1 MYKSK
6 KYLAGLLIFI
16 YTAVSFANTPERI
29 LPAEHWAY
37 GAANDIFI
45 ESGKTALM
53 QSAPLSVAEMQT
65 YLDEIE
71 YESLSQYGK
80 AQYDRIQEY
89 FKGEKTVISSG
100 VISMG
105 GNIIITPEIYARSN
119 DNIDWSHSYYY
130 KNRFITFPIFMSV
143 TDYVHIETDLF
154 AGRNYWAIHNKKYW
168 NSPNAAGGAWDASWS
183 DGRNSFFNLN
193 LPNQFDSGIFDSIE
207 FDWPRNAY
215 ISVGAPMNGKH
226 FFNFTLGRGA
236 MSIGQT
242 QTGSI
247 LISDNFESD
256 AYSKLSFFS
265 PNIKYVLNVSQTD
278 TNKYLYLH
286 KFDFRVFKKLQISF
300 IEGTYVNGPFEFR
313 YLNPFMVIH
322 SLSNWSRGLDDACA
336 YMGFALDYVPIK
348 NLRVY
353 GLYAQTEARGP
364 VERNFTTQPNGMGV
378 QLGIETTV
386 PMDKGA
392 WKAGIEGVYTMPWLY
407 IRPTPNSSM
416 VTFKHTE
423 HGARPDGD
431 RDEITSWIG
440 TPFGPDSI
448 AGSVKFGYAV
458 PEKWSA
464 FISYLF
470 LAQGENAFAD
480 ILFYNKDG
488 NRRSGGSG
496 SDAYYPS
503 SLANESEGERKA
515 NMSTPS
521 GTAQFTNRI
530 ILEGSYYFNKQFSL
544 SGKLGYAIISNR
556 YNIKGNTQ
564 HGVEVAISGTYKIF

>member
-1 MYKSK
+1 M
-6 KYLAGLLIFI
+6 
-16 YTAVSFANTPERI
+16 SFANVHERI
-29 LPAEHWAY
+29 IPAGHWAY
-37 GAANDIFI
+37 RAVNDIFT
-45 ESGKTALM
+45 ESGQTALM

-65 YLDEIE
+65 YLNEIE

-80 AQYDRIQEY
+80 SQFNRLQEY
-89 FKGEKTVISSG
+89 FNGEKKIVSSS

-105 GNIIITPEIYARSN
+105 GNVLISPEIYARSN

-130 KNRFITFPIFMSV
+130 KNRFITFPVFMSV
-143 TDYVHIETDLF
+143 TDYVHIEADLF
-154 AGRNYWAIHNKKYW
+154 VGRNYWAIHNKKSW
-168 NSPNAAGGAWDASWS
+168 SAPNAAGGAWSTSWS

-193 LPNQFDSGIFDSIE
+193 LPFHFDSDFLDAIE

-215 ISVGAPMNGKH
+215 MSIGAPIQGKH

-256 AYSKLSFFS
+256 AYAKLSLFS
-265 PNIKYVLNVSQTD
+265 PNIKYTLNVSQTD

-286 KFDFRVFKKLQISF
+286 KFDFRLFKKVQVSF

-322 SLSNWSRGLDDACA
+322 SFSNWNRGLDEVCA
-336 YMGFALDYVPIK
+336 YMGFAVDYVPIK
-348 NLRVY
+348 NLRIY
-353 GLYAQTEARGP
+353 GLYAQNEIRGA
-364 VERNFTTQPNGMGV
+364 VEKGDTTQPNGIGF
-378 QLGIETTV
+378 QLGIETAV
-386 PMDKGA
+386 PANTGA

-407 IRPTPNSSM
+407 IKPTPNSSL
-416 VTFKHTE
+416 VTFKHNE
-423 HGARPDGD
+423 HANKPRNDRGEVKDRGD
-431 RDEITSWIG
+431 VASWIG

-448 AGSVKFGYAV
+448 AGSVKFGYEV

-480 ILFYNKDG
+480 ILFYNRDG
-488 NRRSGGSG
+488 SRRNGGENS

-503 SLANESEGERKA
+503 DLSDKSEGVRKA
-515 NMSTPS
+515 DMPAPS
-521 GTAQFTNRI
+521 GTPQFTNRI
-530 ILEGSYYFNKQFSL
+530 TVEGSYCFNKHFSL
-544 SGKLGYAIISNR
+544 AGKISYAIISNC
-556 YNIKGNTQ
+556 YNINGNTQ
-564 HGVEVAISGTYKIF
+564 QGVEAAVSGTYKIF